1 MLVIILAR
9 KGSKR
14 CVNKNIR
21 PFTVVGRSILHTCVS
36 KASYLNSKIVLNTDY
51 EDVKKYLPPDVKVEV
66 MMRDKELCGDDVT
79 SEAVV
84 KSVLDRYPD
93 DNFCLMQATSP
104 MLEISSLMEAR
115 TLLTGGF
122 VPTNYD
128 SVIAVAPN
136 FQPCGAFY
144 FCKKKAFDEH
154 GTWWTPNAFLYTLD
168 WKEAFDINTDYEFSI
183 AQALHSSRVR

>member
-14 CVNKNIR
+14 CPSKNIR
-21 PFTVVGRSILHTCVS
+21 PFTSESNSILWECVR
-36 KASYLNSKIVLNTDY
+36 KASYLNSKIVVNTDY
-51 EDVKKYLPPDVKVEV
+51 ENVLAHIPLGIKVEV

-84 KSVLDRYPD
+84 RTVLDKYPD

-104 MLEISSLMEAR
+104 SLKISSLMDAR
-115 TLLTGGF
+115 NFAIGGF
-122 VPTNYD
+122 VPSPHD